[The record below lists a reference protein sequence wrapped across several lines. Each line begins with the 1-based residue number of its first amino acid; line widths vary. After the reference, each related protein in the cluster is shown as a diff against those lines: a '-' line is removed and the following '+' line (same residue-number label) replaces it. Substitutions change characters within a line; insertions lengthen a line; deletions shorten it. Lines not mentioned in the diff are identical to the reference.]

1 VHDRYV
7 WEELPMRPEVLSI
20 AGPHVIHEVF
30 DDEVVI
36 VNLESGRYY
45 TMSEV
50 GAGIWQ
56 LIRDGAAVEAICAAV
71 NRQYDGA
78 PAKMTAAVEGFLD
91 ELEREGLV
99 VPAARDVATP
109 YAPVSDEPGNQT
121 RTFQPPSLHKYT
133 DMEDLLLLDPIH
145 EVDAT
150 GWPNRRPG
158 PAAA

>member
-1 VHDRYV
+1 M
-7 WEELPMRPEVLSI
+7 PPEVLAI

-56 LIRDGAAVEAICAAV
+56 LIRDGAAVDAIYAAV
-71 NRQYDGA
+71 NRWYDGA
-78 PAKMTAAVEGFLD
+78 PMEMKAAVGRFLD
-91 ELEREGLV
+91 ELQREGLA
-99 VPAARDVATP
+99 VPAAGDAAAP
-109 YAPVSDEPGNQT
+109 YDALAEDPVTQS
-121 RTFQPPSLHKYT
+121 RVFQAPSLQKYT

-158 PAAA
+158 TAAA

>member
-1 VHDRYV
+1 M
-7 WEELPMRPEVLSI
+7 PPEVLAI

-30 DDEVVI
+30 EDEVVI

-56 LIRDGAAVEAICAAV
+56 LIRDRAAVDVIHAAV
-71 NRQYDGA
+71 NRRYDGA
-78 PAKMTAAVEGFLD
+78 PMEMTAAVGRFLD
-91 ELEREGLV
+91 ELQREGLV
-99 VPAARDVATP
+99 VPAPRNAAAP
-109 YAPVSDEPGNQT
+109 YDAPADEPANQAQA
-121 RTFQPPSLHKYT
+121 FEPPSLQKYT

-150 GWPNRRPG
+150 GWPNKRPG